1 MSRHLQQDLN
11 EAYLRLLGLSG
22 QVEEMIVA
30 AVRALMERRRDLA
43 QQVIDRD
50 GEIDQTEVRIEEE
63 CLKMLALHQ
72 PVATDLRRLTTMMKI
87 NNDLERMADLAC
99 NVAERAYNLTEVPE
113 FPIPKLIHE
122 MVDLSTAMVR
132 DGLNAFVNLNV
143 ELAYKVIGRDDTV
156 DRINVKVIDELTEI
170 MQEHSHWVAPALHC
184 FSAARHLERIAD
196 HATNVAE
203 DVVYMVGGVIV
214 RHRRLP
220 PEFTGK
226 T

>member
-1 MSRHLQQDLN
+1 MSRHLQHDLD
-11 EAYLRLLGLSG
+11 EAYHRLLALSG
-22 QVEEMIVA
+22 HVEEMIVA
-30 AVRALMERRRDLA
+30 AVRSLMERRRDMA

-50 GEIDQTEVRIEEE
+50 SEIDTIEVRIEEE

-99 NVAERAYNLTEVPE
+99 NVAERAYNLTDVPD
-113 FPIPKLIHE
+113 FPIPMLIGE
-122 MVDLSTAMVR
+122 MVELTTAMVR

-143 ELAYKVIGRDDTV
+143 DLAYQVIGRDDAV
-156 DRINVKVIDELTEI
+156 DALNVRVIDQLSEI
-170 MQEHSHWVAPALHC
+170 MQEKPAWVPAALHC

-203 DVVYMVGGVIV
+203 DVVYLVGGVIV
-214 RHRRLP
+214 RHRHLP
-220 PEFTGK
+220 PQTTG
-226 T
+226 

>member
-1 MSRHLQQDLN
+1 MSRHLQHDLE
-11 EAYLRLLGLSG
+11 EAYHRLLALSG
-22 QVEEMIVA
+22 HVEDMIVA
-30 AVRALMERRRDLA
+30 AVRSLVERRRDLA

-50 GEIDQTEVRIEEE
+50 TEIDTIEVRIEEE

-99 NVAERAYNLTEVPE
+99 NVAERACNLTDVPD
-113 FPIPKLIHE
+113 FPIPVLIGD
-122 MVDLSTAMVR
+122 MVDITTAMVR

-143 ELAYKVIGRDDTV
+143 DLAYQVIGRDDTV
-156 DRINVKVIDELTEI
+156 DALNVRVIDQLSKI
-170 MQEHSHWVAPALHC
+170 MQANPAWVPAALHC

-214 RHRRLP
+214 RHRHLP
-220 PEFTGK
+220 PQTTG
-226 T
+226 